1 MMKMK
6 LIAKKMKAI
15 QIITPENIQIV
26 DRPLPVAGKGEVL
39 LKINFVGFCGSDL
52 STFLGKNTMV
62 EYPRVPGH
70 EISAVIKSIGE
81 EVPSNF
87 KTGQAVTVVP
97 YTNCGQCSSCRK
109 GRFNACRYNQ
119 TLGVQRDGAMQEFIT
134 VPWQKLIS
142 DDQLSAKELAM
153 VEPLTVGFHA
163 VDRGRVTDIDTVMI
177 FGCGMIGSGAIIRA
191 ALRGATVIAVDVD
204 DQKLDLARKIGATFV
219 INSKTT
225 DLHEALL
232 KITNGHGPDVII
244 EAAGNPITYQSAL
257 EEAAFAAR
265 VVCIGYAKNDVS
277 FATKLWVQKEID
289 ILGSRNATPSDF
301 EAVINY
307 LKQGIFPLDEM
318 ITRIIEPEDAA
329 KAVALWTANPG
340 QVMKILVQF

>member
-1 MMKMK
+1 
-6 LIAKKMKAI
+6 MKAI

-26 DRPLPVAGKGEVL
+26 NRPEPIAGKGEVL
-39 LKINFVGFCGSDL
+39 LKVNFVGFCGSDL

-87 KTGQAVTVVP
+87 KAGQAVTVVP

-163 VDRGRVTDIDTVMI
+163 IDRGRVTDIDTVMI

-265 VVCIGYAKNDVS
+265 VVCIGYAKKEVS

-307 LKQGIFPLDEM
+307 LKKGTFPLDEM
-318 ITRIIEPEDAA
+318 ITFVIQPEEAA
-329 KAVALWTANPG
+329 NTVAAWATNTG
-340 QVMKILVQF
+340 KIMKILVQF

>member
-1 MMKMK
+1 
-6 LIAKKMKAI
+6 MKAI
-15 QIITPENIQIV
+15 QIITPGEIQIV
-26 DRPLPVAGKGEVL
+26 NRPAPFAGKGEVL
-39 LKINFVGFCGSDL
+39 LKINYVGFCGSDL
-52 STFLGKNTMV
+52 STFLGKNPMV

-70 EISAVIKSIGE
+70 EISATIESIGE
-81 EVPSNF
+81 EVPENI
-87 KTGQAVTVVP
+87 KVGQAVTVVP

-134 VPWQKLIS
+134 VPWQKLIF
-142 DDQLSAKELAM
+142 DDRLSAKELAM

-191 ALRGATVIAVDVD
+191 ALRGAKVIAVDID
-204 DQKLDLARKIGATFV
+204 DQKLELAQKIGATHC

-225 DLHEALL
+225 DLHKALL
-232 KITNGHGPDVII
+232 ALTNGHGPDVII
-244 EAAGNPITYQSAL
+244 EAAGNPFTYQSAL
-257 EEAAFAAR
+257 EEVAFAGR

-289 ILGSRNATPSDF
+289 IQGSRNATPSDF
-301 EAVINY
+301 EAVVSY
-307 LKQGIFPLDEM
+307 LKQGNFPLDEM
-318 ITRIIEPEDAA
+318 VTFIIQPEDAA
-329 KAVALWTANPG
+329 DTVAAWAANPG
-340 QVMKILVQF
+340 QIMKILLQF

>member
-1 MMKMK
+1 MK

-15 QIITPENIQIV
+15 QIITPENIQVV
-26 DRPLPVAGKGEVL
+26 DRPAPIVGKGEVL
-39 LKINFVGFCGSDL
+39 LKINYVGFCGSDL
-52 STFLGKNTMV
+52 STFLGKNPMV

-70 EISAVIKSIGE
+70 EISAVIESIGE
-81 EVPSNF
+81 EVPENF
-87 KTGQAVTVVP
+87 KIGQAVTVVP

-134 VPWQKLIS
+134 VPWQKLIF

-191 ALRGATVIAVDVD
+191 ALRGATVIAVDID
-204 DQKLDLARKIGATFV
+204 DQKLELAHKIGATYV
-219 INSKTT
+219 INSKTSN
-225 DLHEALL
+225 LHEALL

-307 LKQGIFPLDEM
+307 LKQGTFPLDEM
-318 ITRIIEPEDAA
+318 VSRVIEPEDAA
-329 KAVALWTANPG
+329 DAVALWAANPG
-340 QVMKILVQF
+340 QVMKILVRF

>member
-1 MMKMK
+1 
-6 LIAKKMKAI
+6 MKAI
-15 QIITPENIQIV
+15 QINTPENIQVV
-26 DRPLPVAGKGEVL
+26 DRPNPIAGKGEVL
-39 LKINFVGFCGSDL
+39 LKINYVGFCGSDL
-52 STFLGKNTMV
+52 STFLGKNPMV
-62 EYPRVPGH
+62 DYPRVPGH
-70 EISAVIKSIGE
+70 EISATIKAVGE
-81 EVPSNF
+81 EVPANF
-87 KTGQAVTVVP
+87 IAGLAVTVVP

-119 TLGVQRDGAMQEFIT
+119 TLGVQRDGAMQEFMI
-134 VPWQKLIS
+134 VPWQKLII
-142 DDQLSAKELAM
+142 DNQLSAKELAM

-163 VDRGRVTDIDTVMI
+163 VDRGRVTDIDTVMV

-191 ALRGATVIAVDVD
+191 ALRGAKVIAVDID
-204 DQKLDLARKIGATFV
+204 DQKLELARKIGATHS

-225 DLHEALL
+225 NLHDTLQV
-232 KITNGHGPDVII
+232 ITGGHGPDVII
-244 EAAGNPITYQSAL
+244 EAAGNPITYQAAL

-289 ILGSRNATPSDF
+289 ILGSRNATPADF

-307 LKQGIFPLDEM
+307 LKQGSFPLDEM
-318 ITRIIEPEDAA
+318 ITRVIQPEEAA
-329 KAVALWTANPG
+329 EAVTAWAANPG

>member
-1 MMKMK
+1 
-6 LIAKKMKAI
+6 MKAI
-15 QIITPENIQIV
+15 QIITPDNIQVVERLVPI
-26 DRPLPVAGKGEVL
+26 AGKGEVL
-39 LKINFVGFCGSDL
+39 LKINYIGFCGSDL
-52 STFLGKNTMV
+52 STYMGKNPMV
-62 EYPRVPGH
+62 DYPRVPGH
-70 EISAVIKSIGE
+70 EISAVIKAVGE
-81 EVPSNF
+81 EVPVNF
-87 KTGQAVTVVP
+87 KAGLAVTVVP

-119 TLGVQRDGAMQEFIT
+119 TLGVQRDGAMQEFMA
-134 VPWQKLIS
+134 VPWQKLII
-142 DDQLSAKELAM
+142 DNQLSAKELAM

-191 ALRGATVIAVDVD
+191 ALRGAKVIAVDID
-204 DQKLDLARKIGATFV
+204 DQKLELAQKIGATHC
-219 INSKTT
+219 INSKTIN
-225 DLHEALL
+225 LHDALQE
-232 KITNGHGPDVII
+232 ITGGHGPDVII
-244 EAAGNPITYQSAL
+244 EAAGNPFTYQSAL
-257 EEAAFAAR
+257 EEVAFAGR

-307 LKQGIFPLDEM
+307 LKQGRFPLDEM
-318 ITRIIEPEDAA
+318 ITRVIQPEEAA
-329 KAVALWTANPG
+329 NAVASWSANPG